1 VSYTQGM
8 SRDGCIELAR
18 RLGLDADQLLEWWS
32 ERAAVREFDGGL
44 TREAAE
50 LAAFDDLRLELD
62 STSFASGER
71 RGPKRADPAPAS
83 KKSDRKRS

>member
-1 VSYTQGM
+1 M
-8 SRDGCIELAR
+8 SREGCIELAR
-18 RLGLDADQLLEWWS
+18 RLDLDQDQVLEWWA

-62 STSFASGER
+62 TTAFANSER
-71 RGPKRADPAPAS
+71 RGPRRADATESA
-83 KKSDRKRS
+83 KKPGRKQS

>member
-1 VSYTQGM
+1 VSYTQAM
-8 SRDGCIELAR
+8 SREGCIELAR
-18 RLGLDADQLLEWWS
+18 RLGLDSDQVLEWWS

-62 STSFASGER
+62 STSFASGDR
-71 RGPKRADPAPAS
+71 RGPKRVEPAPT
-83 KKSDRKRS
+83 KKSDRKRGS

>member
-44 TREAAE
+44 TRDAAE

-62 STSFASGER
+62 NTSFASGDR
-71 RGPKRADPAPAS
+71 RPPKRVEPAAT

>member
-1 VSYTQGM
+1 VSYTPSM
-8 SRDGCIELAR
+8 SREGCIELAR
-18 RLGLDADQLLEWWS
+18 RLGLDADQLLEWWH

-71 RGPKRADPAPAS
+71 HGPKRVEPGTPAS
-83 KKSDRKRS
+83 DKRRKRS

>member
-44 TREAAE
+44 PRAAAE

-62 STSFASGER
+62 RTSFANGER
-71 RGPKRADPAPAS
+71 HGPKRVEPPVT

>member
-1 VSYTQGM
+1 MSYTPLM

-62 STSFASGER
+62 STSFANGDR
-71 RGPKRADPAPAS
+71 RGPKRAEPDAATKPA
-83 KKSDRKRS
+83 RKRS

>member
-1 VSYTQGM
+1 M
-8 SRDGCIELAR
+8 SREGCIELAR
-18 RLGLDADQLLEWWS
+18 RLGLDQDQVLEWWA

-62 STSFASGER
+62 STAFAANSER
-71 RGPKRADPAPAS
+71 RGPRRAEPEAPTKPA
-83 KKSDRKRS
+83 RKRS